1 LTLGVLVYTVKVVAT
16 FKDFRVHCPVWMC
29 CVQLIIHCIL
39 QGEKVF
45 YFVRPTSSNIALYER
60 WLSSSNQN
68 ETFFGD
74 QAETCYRL

>member
-1 LTLGVLVYTVKVVAT
+1 MVV
-16 FKDFRVHCPVWMC
+16 VG
-29 CVQLIIHCIL
+29 

-45 YFVRPTSSNIALYER
+45 YLIRPTASNLSLYER

-74 QAETCYRL
+74 QVDRCYK